1 VAAVEDL
8 GDPGEFLS
16 LLDAEDREA
25 LLARAGRRRFR
36 RGALLIHEGDPGDE
50 VFALLSGRVKVV
62 GTTRDGRDVIVR
74 FAGPGELLGE
84 LAVIDGQ
91 PRLASIEAIDA
102 VEALAISGREFRA
115 LLDSHP
121 GISVALLR
129 SLARRFRGAD
139 RARVEFAASQ
149 TLGRVAARLLELIDR
164 YGEPAGDGAV
174 AIDLPLSQE
183 ELAGWTASSREA
195 VAKALQTLRNLG
207 IVSTERRRITVLDP
221 EALRNHA
228 A

>member
-1 VAAVEDL
+1 VQEID
-8 GDPGEFLS
+8 DPGEFLS
-16 LLDAEDREA
+16 LLDPEDREA
-25 LLARAGRRRFR
+25 LVARAGRRRFR
-36 RGALLIHEGDPGDE
+36 RGSLLIHEGDSGDE
-50 VFALLSGRVKVV
+50 VFALLSGRVKVT
-62 GTTRDGRDVIVR
+62 GTTGEGREVIVR

-91 PRLASIEAIDA
+91 PRLASVEAIDP
-102 VEALAISGREFRA
+102 VEAVAIAGSDFRA

-129 SLARRFRGAD
+129 SLSRRFRGAD

-149 TLGRVAARLLELIDR
+149 TLGRVAARLLELVER
-164 YGEPAGDGAV
+164 YGEPAENGAV
-174 AIDLPLSQE
+174 AINLPLSQE

-195 VAKALQTLRNLG
+195 VAKALQTMRKLG
-207 IVSTERRRITVLDP
+207 IVNTERRRITVLDP
-221 EALRNHA
+221 EALRRHA

>member
-1 VAAVEDL
+1 VAAVEEI

-16 LLDAEDREA
+16 LLDPEDRVA
-25 LLARAGRRRFR
+25 LLGRAGRRQFR
-36 RGALLIHEGDPGDE
+36 RRELLIHEGDSGEE
-50 VFALLSGRVKVV
+50 VFALLSGRVKVT
-62 GTTRDGRDVIVR
+62 GTTHDGREVILR

-91 PRLASIEAIDA
+91 PRLASVEAIDP
-102 VEALAISGREFRA
+102 VEAMGISGRDFRS
-115 LLDSHP
+115 LLESRP
-121 GISVALLR
+121 GIAVAMLR

-149 TLGRVAARLLELIDR
+149 TLGRVAARLLELVER

-174 AIDLPLSQE
+174 SIDLPLSQE

-195 VAKALQTLRNLG
+195 VAKALQMLRKLE

-221 EALRNHA
+221 EALRDHA

>member
-1 VAAVEDL
+1 MEQI

-16 LLDAEDREA
+16 LLDPDDREA

-36 RGALLIHEGDPGDE
+36 RGALLIQEGGTGEE
-50 VFALLSGRVKVV
+50 VFALLSGRVKVT
-62 GTTRDGRDVIVR
+62 GTTRDGREVIVR

-91 PRLASIEAIDA
+91 PRLASVEAIDPI
-102 VEALAISGREFRA
+102 EAMAISGRDFRA
-115 LLDSHP
+115 LLESRP

-149 TLGRVAARLLELIDR
+149 TLSRVAARLLELIER
-164 YGEPAGDGAV
+164 YGEPSGDGAV
-174 AIDLPLSQE
+174 TIDLPLSQE

-195 VAKALQTLRNLG
+195 VAKALQTLRRLG
-207 IVSTERRRITVLDP
+207 VVSTERRRITVLDP
-221 EALRNHA
+221 DSLRDHA